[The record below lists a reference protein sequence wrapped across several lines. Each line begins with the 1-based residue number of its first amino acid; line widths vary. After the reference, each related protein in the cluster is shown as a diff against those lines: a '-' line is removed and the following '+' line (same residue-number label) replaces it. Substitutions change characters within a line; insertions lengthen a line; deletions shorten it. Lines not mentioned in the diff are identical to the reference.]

1 MRTLLTTTLLCLP
14 AAALA
19 DCRLEVELL
28 ATDLKG
34 VPLTE
39 AQKFQM
45 APLIDEA
52 LKRCRI
58 QREAASLEYIAK
70 AQILG
75 RYHYKTVPL
84 DDAPG
89 PRLEGN
95 ARIQTTMGA
104 RCGAPAAAT
113 SPAMGCCI

>member
-1 MRTLLTTTLLCLP
+1 MRKLLTTTLLCLP

-28 ATDLKG
+28 ATDLEG
-34 VPLTE
+34 VALTE

-58 QREAASLEYIAK
+58 QREAASLEFIAK
-70 AQILG
+70 ARRVAG
-75 RYHYKTVPL
+75 VERNEDGEVVRTK
-84 DDAPG
+84 
-89 PRLEGN
+89 R
-95 ARIQTTMGA
+95 
-104 RCGAPAAAT
+104 
-113 SPAMGCCI
+113 

>member
-1 MRTLLTTTLLCLP
+1 MRKLLTTTLLCLP

-70 AQILG
+70 ARRVAG
-75 RYHYKTVPL
+75 VERNE
-84 DDAPG
+84 
-89 PRLEGN
+89 EGEVVR
-95 ARIQTTMGA
+95 AKR
-104 RCGAPAAAT
+104 
-113 SPAMGCCI
+113 

>member
-28 ATDLKG
+28 ATDLEG
-34 VPLTE
+34 VTLTE
-39 AQKFQM
+39 SQKFQM

-70 AQILG
+70 ARRVAG
-75 RYHYKTVPL
+75 VERNEDGEVVRTK
-84 DDAPG
+84 
-89 PRLEGN
+89 R
-95 ARIQTTMGA
+95 
-104 RCGAPAAAT
+104 
-113 SPAMGCCI
+113 